1 MGISVQ
7 PIGKVGEIQT
17 ICSLSITQVEPGNL
31 QPNLQTVDLC
41 NSRVATVS
49 RAEVMDWVGK
59 QAVSREGGA
68 PSQQVRASWLNNALV
83 WLGWVFN
90 C

>member
-49 RAEVMDWVGK
+49 RAEVMDWVGRQRWASK
-59 QAVSREGGA
+59 QVSRQLDERV
-68 PSQQVRASWLNNALV
+68 VRPASKSGQA
-83 WLGWVFN
+83 G
-90 C
+90 